1 MIDTDYLISLIDG
14 VMNSDEVGVDDLYAD
29 CIGIKEGIIQ
39 LAELIKQ
46 PVVVIDGWGKDGPY
60 VTVTIKG
67 RTFTG
72 ILTEQE
78 ELE

>member
-1 MIDTDYLISLIDG
+1 MDEADLDNEVYLDSEIVNRIRDIDWAG
-14 VMNSDEVGVDDLYAD
+14 
-29 CIGIKEGIIQ
+29 IGERMEG
-39 LAELIKQ
+39 
-46 PVVVIDGWGKDGPY
+46 PTVVIDDWGKGGPY
-60 VTVTIKG
+60 VTVTING

>member
-1 MIDTDYLISLIDG
+1 MSTPLPDIYGFASVEEFDETFAPYITWNEGFLDIDYPG
-14 VMNSDEVGVDDLYAD
+14 
-29 CIGIKEGIIQ
+29 
-39 LAELIKQ
+39 LAELIKR
-46 PVVVIDGWGKDGPY
+46 PVVTIDGWGKDGPY